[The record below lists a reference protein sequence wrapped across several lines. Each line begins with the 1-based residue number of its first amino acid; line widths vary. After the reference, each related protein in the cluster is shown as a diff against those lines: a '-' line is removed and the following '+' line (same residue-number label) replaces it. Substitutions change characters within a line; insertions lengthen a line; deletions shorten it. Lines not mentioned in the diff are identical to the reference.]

1 MAKKPSV
8 EISRMSLYQNLKI
21 KLKINNYYIP
31 VGATTRTGHMM
42 TSPKFST
49 WRPNQG
55 TRSRVTFQLFATS
68 RSDLFPQYL
77 RSCAFVWQ
85 GSTWVWKKMASDEV
99 CVFSRGKTAEKGS
112 VSAQRS
118 TWQSAKYLKIERC
131 VSIFWSLKK
140 QLWNLH
146 KICLLMVVLLSQ
158 SKAFWHSAV
167 CLNLQ

>member
-1 MAKKPSV
+1 
-8 EISRMSLYQNLKI
+8 MSLYQNLKI
-21 KLKINNYYIP
+21 KLKINNYYIS

-68 RSDLFPQYL
+68 RSDLSPQYL
-77 RSCAFVWQ
+77 GSCPFVWR
-85 GSTWVWKKMASDEV
+85 GSMWVWKKMASDEV

-118 TWQSAKYLKIERC
+118 TWQRAKHLKIERC

-140 QLWNLH
+140 KLWNLH

>member
-1 MAKKPSV
+1 MRKASRCVKLLSTNKGGKKLAKKPSV
-8 EISRMSLYQNLKI
+8 EISRMSLYQNLNI

-49 WRPNQG
+49 WRPNQE

-77 RSCAFVWQ
+77 RSCAFVWR
-85 GSTWVWKKMASDEV
+85 GSTWLWNKMASDEV

-118 TWQSAKYLKIERC
+118 TWQGAKHLKIERC
-131 VSIFWSLKK
+131 VSVFWSF
-140 QLWNLH
+140 
-146 KICLLMVVLLSQ
+146 VAVQ
-158 SKAFWHSAV
+158 SIFT
-167 CLNLQ
+167 

>member
-1 MAKKPSV
+1 
-8 EISRMSLYQNLKI
+8 
-21 KLKINNYYIP
+21 
-31 VGATTRTGHMM
+31 M

-77 RSCAFVWQ
+77 GSCAFVWR
-85 GSTWVWKKMASDEV
+85 GSTWVWKKMASDKV

-118 TWQSAKYLKIERC
+118 TWQSTKHLKIERS
-131 VSIFWSLKK
+131 VSISWSLKK
-140 QLWNLH
+140 KLCNLH
-146 KICLLMVVLLSQ
+146 KIFLLMIFFGCRRAKDFDIVLCVWICNSELRHVRIFVTPCSFYVLKCVMEKHVVFL
-158 SKAFWHSAV
+158 A
-167 CLNLQ
+167 

>member
-1 MAKKPSV
+1 
-8 EISRMSLYQNLKI
+8 MSLYQNLKI
-21 KLKINNYYIP
+21 KLKINNYYIS

-68 RSDLFPQYL
+68 RNDLFPQYL
-77 RSCAFVWQ
+77 SSCTFVWR

-118 TWQSAKYLKIERC
+118 TWQRAKHLKIERC

-140 QLWNLH
+140 IFFDIYRD

-158 SKAFWHSAV
+158 CKAFSHSAV